1 MKKSNVPADLI
12 LYNAR
17 VITLEPEQPNAEL
30 IAIKGNKILDTGT
43 NDDIAFFKGTKTGLV
58 DCQGKTVVSGF
69 NDAHC
74 HPRGFAASMLSVD
87 CRPPLVGSIVE
98 LKALIS
104 QRAAQTPKGRWVR
117 AMNYNEYYL
126 SEKRHPNRRDL
137 DEAAPDHPVRLY
149 HRSGHA
155 CVLNSLAL
163 KMAGISRE
171 TPEPP
176 GGIIERDLETGEPN
190 GMLYGMNPFIEKVVP
205 VLAEDEL
212 GIAYRLADQ
221 EYLSNGIT
229 SLQDAYR
236 VGGLERWQMYQQ
248 LKERGDIKVRIS
260 MMVGA
265 EAVGELQGRGLSMGS
280 GNSQLRLGGAK
291 IILQTVTGSM
301 DPPREEL
308 NRLVYEAH
316 KAGFQLAIHA
326 VEMDTLEAAI
336 IALER
341 ALHQLP
347 KPGHRHRIE
356 HCSVC
361 PPHLM
366 QRLKG
371 IGLMVVTQPSFIYYN
386 GERYLAKVSQN
397 DRKWLY
403 PIGSLLRN
411 GIKVAGSSDSPIV
424 PPNPLVGIYAAV
436 TRKAET
442 GQVVLP
448 QESISSLEALKMYTI
463 SAAYSSFEERSKGSI
478 VPGKL
483 ADLVILSDDPTN
495 VEPEEIKEIQVLT
508 TIIDGKVVWE
518 RK

>member
-1 MKKSNVPADLI
+1 MKKSNVPVDLI
-12 LYNAR
+12 LYNAK
-17 VITLEPEQPNAEL
+17 VITMQPEQPTAEL
-30 IAIKGNKILDTGT
+30 VAINSNKILDIGS
-43 NDDIAFFKGTKTGLV
+43 NENLGYFKGTRTELI
-58 DCQGKTVVSGF
+58 DCQGKTVIPGF

-74 HPRGFAASMLSVD
+74 HPRGFAASMLGID
-87 CRPPLVGSIVE
+87 CRPPLVGSIDE
-98 LKALIS
+98 IKALIRK
-104 QRAAQTPKGRWVR
+104 QAAQTPKGRWIR

-126 SEKRHPNRRDL
+126 SEKRHPNRWDL

-176 GGIIERDLETGEPN
+176 GGLIERDLETGDPN
-190 GMLYGMNPFIEKVVP
+190 GMLFGMNPYMEKVVP
-205 VLAEDEL
+205 ILSEDEL
-212 GIAYRLADQ
+212 GTAYRLADQ

-236 VGGLERWQMYQQ
+236 VGSLERWQMYQQ
-248 LKERGDIKVRIS
+248 LKEREGIKVRIS

-265 EAVGELQGRGLSMGS
+265 EAVGELQERGLSMGS
-280 GNSQLRLGGAK
+280 GNSQLRMGGAK

-301 DPPREEL
+301 DPSREEL

-326 VEMDTLEAAI
+326 VEEDTLEAAI
-336 IALER
+336 TALER
-341 ALHQLP
+341 ALHQIP
-347 KPGHRHRIE
+347 RDGHRHRIE

-366 QRLKG
+366 QRLKN
-371 IGLMVVTQPSFIYYN
+371 IKAMVVTQPSFIYYN
-386 GERYLAKVSQN
+386 GERYLATISQN
-397 DRKWLY
+397 DQKWLY
-403 PIGSLLRN
+403 PIGSLLRG
-411 GIKVAGSSDSPIV
+411 GIEVAGSSDSPIV

-436 TRKAET
+436 SRKATT
-442 GQVVLP
+442 GQILLP
-448 QESISSLEALKMYTI
+448 QERILSLDALKMYTL
-463 SAAYSSFEERSKGSI
+463 SAAYSSFEEKSKGSI
-478 VPGKL
+478 NPGKL
-483 ADLVILSDDPTN
+483 ADLVILSDDPTQ
-495 VEPEEIKEIQVLT
+495 VMPEEIKDIQVLM
-508 TIIDGKVVWE
+508 TIIDGRVVWE